1 MPPGIGYPAPMMPP
15 GPVGFPM
22 APVPQMI
29 DPFLASMFGE
39 QMMTPGQM
47 LQGPVQNMDQ
57 IDVALM
63 GGNTRQ
69 SPSSQSTARTTQ
81 SQQGGRSLAQMND
94 IRELNR
100 LYADPR
106 VRTQEQRNAIGARI
120 QQIQQAKRLGP
131 Q

>member
-1 MPPGIGYPAPMMPP
+1 MPAGIGYPAPL
-15 GPVGFPM
+15 GPLGPM
-22 APVPQMI
+22 SPAPQLM

-39 QMMTPGQM
+39 RMMAPEQM
-47 LQGPVQNMDQ
+47 LQAPVANMDM

-69 SPSSQSTARTTQ
+69 SPSATSTARTTQ
-81 SQQGGRSLAQMND
+81 SQQGGRSLADMTD

-106 VRTQEQRNAIGARI
+106 VRTQDQRNAIGARI
-120 QQIQQAKRLGP
+120 QAIQQAKRLGP